1 MTSQFFDEQEEQSRV
16 KTEIVVAYFGAWA
29 TIMAAQSPR
38 LAYIDL
44 YAGPGRFADGSEST
58 PLLIIKR
65 ILASPALSRATATIF
80 NDSDRQF
87 CSRLQAEIAAIPGVS
102 ALRYKPEVGSEAV
115 GERVS
120 SLFAGTRMVPTLTF
134 IDPWGYKGLSRDLIA
149 SVIKDFGCEAIFF
162 FNYNRI
168 NPAVANGKV
177 EAHMEALFSSGRLE
191 MLRQTLWAAPKADRE
206 PLLLRALGD
215 SLQELGGKYLIP
227 FRFVRKGGRVSHYIC
242 FVTKSRLGYAIMKDV
257 MAKRGSVDQDG
268 VPIFEYFPVV
278 EGRQLAFD
286 NDRPLARLPGDLLR
300 MFSGMSLS
308 VQTIFD
314 QHNIGTPFLKKHY
327 KAVLLGLESESRVQ
341 CSRPAADRRKDTMAD
356 DIIVSFP

>member
-87 CSRLQAEIAAIPGVS
+87 CSRLQAEIDAIPGVS

-134 IDPWGYKGLSRDLIA
+134 IDPWGYKGLSRGLIG
-149 SVIKDFGCEAIFF
+149 SVIKDFGCEAVFF

-191 MLRQTLWAAPKADRE
+191 MLRQTLWGAPKADRE

-215 SLQELGGKYLIP
+215 SLQELGGKYIIP

-268 VPIFEYFPVV
+268 VPIFEYYPLAN
-278 EGRQLAFD
+278 GRQLTFPD
-286 NDRPLARLPGDLLR
+286 ESPLTQLPADLLAA
-300 MFSGMSLS
+300 FSHRALS
-308 VQTIFD
+308 VQQVFD
-314 QHNIGTPFLKKHY
+314 QHNVGRPFLLKHY
-327 KAVLLGLESESRVQ
+327 QKVLRDLESAGSIR
-341 CSRPAADRRKDTMAD
+341 CSPPSNERRPGTLAKGTL
-356 DIIVSFP
+356 VHFP

>member
-16 KTEIVVAYFGAWA
+16 KTEILVAYFGAWA
-29 TIMAAQSPR
+29 TIMAAQSSR
-38 LAYIDL
+38 IAYIDL

-65 ILASPALSRATATIF
+65 ILASPLLSRATATIF

-87 CSRLQAEIAAIPGVS
+87 CSRLQTEIDAIPGVS

-134 IDPWGYKGLSRDLIA
+134 IDPWGYKGLSRNLIG
-149 SVIKDFGCEAIFF
+149 SVIKDFGCEAVFF

-168 NPAVANGKV
+168 NPAIANGNV

-191 MLRQTLWAAPKADRE
+191 MLRRTLWAAPKADRE

-215 SLQELGGKYLIP
+215 SLQELGGRYLIP
-227 FRFVRKGGRVSHYIC
+227 FRFLRKGGRVSHYIC

-257 MAKRGSVDQDG
+257 MAKRGNVDEDD
-268 VPIFEYFPVV
+268 VPIFEYYPPAD
-278 EGRQLAFD
+278 GRQLSFQSE
-286 NDRPLARLPGDLLR
+286 RPLTQLSADLLAA
-300 MFSGMSLS
+300 FSGRAAS
-308 VQTIFD
+308 VKEIFD
-314 QHNIGTPFLKKHY
+314 QHNVGRPFLLKNYQK
-327 KAVLLGLESESRVQ
+327 VLKELELAGSIRCTPQ
-341 CSRPAADRRKDTMAD
+341 INKRKPETLAKGT
-356 DIIVSFP
+356 IVHFP